1 MPFNVLLVEDNP
13 PDVMLVRKALL
24 EHGLEFTLYAN
35 SDAEQALAYI
45 DRMGEA
51 GDSPCPDVVLL
62 DLNVPKGEGV
72 DLLDAVRNSPK
83 CPNVPCHCNQFLA
96 SPAGPRESGSR
107 WRHAL
112 FLQADRSRSVPQVG
126 IARKRSPPESVCV
139 TERRAEGSMAIAI
152 RSAQTDVQSD

>member
-1 MPFNVLLVEDNP
+1 MPINVLLVEDNP
-13 PDVMLVRKALL
+13 ADVMLVRKALL
-24 EHGLEFTLYAN
+24 EHGLEFTLYSN

-83 CPNVPCHCNQFLA
+83 CPEVPVIVISSSPAPQDPARVARGGATRYFCKPIDLDQFLKL
-96 SPAGPRESGSR
+96 GS
-107 WRHAL
+107 L
-112 FLQADRSRSVPQVG
+112 VKEVLQSQ
-126 IARKRSPPESVCV
+126 
-139 TERRAEGSMAIAI
+139 
-152 RSAQTDVQSD
+152 SA